1 MRSMTGFGRAKLEK
15 NNRIYSIEIKS
26 VNHKY
31 SDISIKLPRSL
42 NYLEDSIKKQIS
54 SKVARGKIDVFVT
67 FENYS
72 EQGKEVVI
80 NEELVKEYM
89 EKFKLLAEKNN
100 LSMNIPVTEI
110 TKLPDVLTLK
120 ETEEEEDTIQNE
132 LLECLEQA
140 INNFVEMRTIEGNKI
155 KEDLKTRIDKVEC
168 DVQKISEYST
178 RLVQEYVVKLEERI
192 KEILKTEDV
201 DKSRLA
207 QEVVIY
213 ADKCSIEEEITRLKS
228 HIFQFRNLITSN
240 NEEPKG
246 KKIDF
251 LIQEM
256 NRETNTIGS
265 KANNLEIVNGV
276 IEIKTQLEDIR
287 EQVQNIE

>member
-155 KEDLKTRIDKVEC
+155 KEDLKARIDKVEC

-192 KEILKTEDV
+192 KEILKTDV
-201 DKSRLA
+201 VDQSRLA
-207 QEVVIY
+207 MEVVLF
-213 ADKCSIEEEITRLKS
+213 ADKCSVEEELTRLKS
-228 HIFQFRNLITSN
+228 HIEQFRTLINSEGTI
-240 NEEPKG
+240 G

-251 LIQEM
+251 
-256 NRETNTIGS
+256 
-265 KANNLEIVNGV
+265 
-276 IEIKTQLEDIR
+276 
-287 EQVQNIE
+287 

>member
-1 MRSMTGFGRAKLEK
+1 MIKSMTGFGRYEYVD
-15 NNRIYSIEIKS
+15 NGIRFNVEIKS

-155 KEDLKTRIDKVEC
+155 KEDLKARIDKVEC

-192 KEILKTEDV
+192 KEILKTDV
-201 DKSRLA
+201 VDQSRLA
-207 QEVVIY
+207 MEVVLF
-213 ADKCSIEEEITRLKS
+213 ADKCSVEEELTRLKS
-228 HIFQFRNLITSN
+228 HIEQFRTLINSEGTI
-240 NEEPKG
+240 G

-251 LIQEM
+251 LLQEM
-256 NRETNTIGS
+256 NRETNTMGS
-265 KANNLEIVNGV
+265 KSGSLDITNLVVN
-276 IEIKTQLEDIR
+276 IKTELEDIR
-287 EQVQNIE
+287 EQIQNIE

>member
-140 INNFVEMRTIEGNKI
+140 INNFIEMRTIEGNKI
-155 KEDLKTRIDKVEC
+155 KKDLKTRIDKVEC

-192 KEILKTEDV
+192 KEILKTDV
-201 DKSRLA
+201 VDQSRLA
-207 QEVVIY
+207 MEVVLF
-213 ADKCSIEEEITRLKS
+213 ADKCSVEEELTRLKS
-228 HIFQFRNLITSN
+228 HIEQFRTLINSEGTI
-240 NEEPKG
+240 G

-251 LIQEM
+251 LLQEM
-256 NRETNTIGS
+256 NRETNTMGS
-265 KANNLEIVNGV
+265 KSGSLDITNLVVN
-276 IEIKTQLEDIR
+276 IKTELEDIR
-287 EQVQNIE
+287 EQIQNIE